1 MLYSVWWDQLYMA
14 QHRIFSS
21 HQTSQYLF
29 VFVTTGVCICV
40 CISFN
45 TIRWDKYHMAK
56 DIHQTSP
63 LIFTCLYLSLCL
75 NLCLHLCLHLCLYLC
90 FVFVF
95 VRNMKSV
102 PAFAAQ
108 IKRHPWKTYLIKIP
122 QNSDKSD
129 KTRKQID
136 DKSGRLNHTL
146 QAGEKLQR
154 GSLSYCHQLLVTF
167 VIIFSILIGGR

>member
-1 MLYSVWWDQLYMA
+1 MA

-75 NLCLHLCLHLCLYLC
+75 NLCLHLCLYLC

-95 VRNMKSV
+95 VRHMKSV

-129 KTRKQID
+129 KTRKQIWASQSHSASWR
-136 DKSGRLNHTL
+136 KTATRL
-146 QAGEKLQR
+146 
-154 GSLSYCHQLLVTF
+154 
-167 VIIFSILIGGR
+167 SILLSPDFGDVRHHF